1 MYINDF
7 RWAGRLTND
16 ARVLEPRQEGD
27 RYLFTFCVA
36 QSMPWRNG
44 TSGTN
49 EEKSQFI
56 NVAYRSSERNASKL
70 RERLI
75 KGQYVLVDGELL
87 IEHKKDGPNGPVTYV
102 TINATK
108 IQFPPVQYVNPKEP
122 EKQAPEPP
130 ASAAQAHPDVFNP
143 ARFADDPE

>member
-7 RWAGRLTND
+7 RWAGRLTSD
-16 ARVLEPRQEGD
+16 ARVLEPRKEGD

-36 QSMPWRNG
+36 QTMPWRNR
-44 TSGTN
+44 TAGTN

-56 NVAYRSSERNASKL
+56 NVAYRCSDRNASKL
-70 RERLI
+70 REKLVR
-75 KGQYVLVDGELL
+75 GQYVLVDGELL
-87 IEHKKDGPNGPVTYV
+87 IDHKDGPTGRTTYV
-102 TINATK
+102 TIDATK

-122 EKQAPEPP
+122 EQQAPEAP

-143 ARFADDPE
+143 ARFADDHE